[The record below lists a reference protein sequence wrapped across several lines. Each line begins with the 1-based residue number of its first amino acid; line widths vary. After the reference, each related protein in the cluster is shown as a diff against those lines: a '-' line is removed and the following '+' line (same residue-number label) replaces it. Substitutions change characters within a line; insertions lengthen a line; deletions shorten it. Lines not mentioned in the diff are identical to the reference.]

1 MTQTD
6 GPAGRGT
13 WRHTMEGIST
23 MTTTWTW
30 RDAPHDPSI
39 LGGGRL
45 AEVELLRAAALR
57 EAAAA
62 REGER
67 HRRTMR
73 SRMGAA
79 IVAIGMAVAGGAAD
93 VRVAS
98 AACRRASPEIG
109 AASHTA

>member
-6 GPAGRGT
+6 GPAGHGT
-13 WRHTMEGIST
+13 GRHTKEGIST

-30 RDAPHDPSI
+30 RDAPHDASI
-39 LGGGRL
+39 LGSGRL

-73 SRMGAA
+73 SRLGAA
-79 IVAIGMAVAGGAAD
+79 IVAIGIAVAGGAAD
-93 VRVAS
+93 VRMAS
-98 AACRRASPEIG
+98 TAHRRSPREIG